1 MRAETRLC
9 SHYYEESLML
19 LPQLAEESLNLLA
32 LVSSMPGLRH
42 VLEICLE
49 QTIVAVMMEKATQR
63 DSITKLSSRL
73 ELQRGPVDQVLDLH
87 RLDCLAPFEELS
99 W

>member
-1 MRAETRLC
+1 
-9 SHYYEESLML
+9 ML
-19 LPQLAEESLNLLA
+19 LPQLAEESLNLLT
-32 LVSSMPGLRH
+32 LVSSMPCLRH